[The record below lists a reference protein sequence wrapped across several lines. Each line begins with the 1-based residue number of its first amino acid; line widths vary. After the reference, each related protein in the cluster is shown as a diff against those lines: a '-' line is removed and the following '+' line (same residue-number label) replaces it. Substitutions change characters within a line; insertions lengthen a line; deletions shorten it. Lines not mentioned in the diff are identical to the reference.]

1 MPWTR
6 WAPARWEAAAISDD
20 DPELRVA
27 ARHQRRSLAL
37 SGGPVRNT
45 NVTVAA
51 GFIGASNREDVI
63 DPEILRPGWLDVKIR
78 IDRPD
83 EQAAR
88 GLGVFW
94 QSTSSATF
102 RLIRAPY
109 NQIITW

>member
-1 MPWTR
+1 MT
-6 WAPARWEAAAISDD
+6 I
-20 DPELRVA
+20 
-27 ARHQRRSLAL
+27 RSFGSLPGT
-37 SGGPVRNT
+37 SGGAGAQWWTCRNT

-78 IDRPD
+78 IGRPG
-83 EQAAR
+83 EHAAR

-102 RLIRAPY
+102 RLIRTPY